1 MVNQLQKKKKKNNL
15 DLGKK
20 NYKSQIRSP
29 PRL

>member
-1 MVNQLQKKKKKNNL
+1 MVNQLQKKTKNNL

>member
-1 MVNQLQKKKKKNNL
+1 MVNQLQKKKKNNL